1 MELEIIRMVNRD
13 GPEVLAVYE
22 EGIATRQATF
32 ETSVPSWER
41 WDAAHLAECR
51 LVAWAEGI
59 LLGWAALSP
68 TSRRKCYS
76 GVAEVSVYV
85 RGSARGQGIG
95 TALLEGV
102 IAESEARGFW
112 TLEGATFPENT
123 ASLRLQA
130 RCGFREIGR
139 RERIAKLDGVWR
151 DTVLTERRS
160 QRVGTE

>member
-13 GPEVLAVYE
+13 GPDVLAVYE
-22 EGIATRQATF
+22 EGITTRLATF

-51 LVAWAEGI
+51 LVAWEEGV
-59 LLGWAALSP
+59 LVGWAALSS

-85 RGSARGQGIG
+85 RGGARGRGIG
-95 TALLEGV
+95 TALLEQV
-102 IAESEARGFW
+102 ITESEARGFW
-112 TLEGATFPENT
+112 TLEGTTFPENT
-123 ASLRLQA
+123 PSLRLQA
-130 RCGFREIGR
+130 HCGFREIGR
-139 RERIAKLDGVWR
+139 RERIAMLDGVWR

-160 QRVGTE
+160 PRVGAQ